1 MSTRPTPASGASP
14 AQRYAAFR
22 RRQAADGPELTQFQA
37 LYDFSFDEFQR
48 RACQA
53 LNDGHGVLVAAPT
66 GSGKTVVGEFA
77 VHLALAEG
85 RKCFYTTPIKAL
97 SNQKYGDLVRRYGAD
112 SVGLLTGDN
121 SINGEAPVVVMTT
134 EVLRNMLYAGS
145 ATLTGLGYVVLDEV
159 HYLADA
165 FRGAVWEEVIIHL
178 PESVRVVALSATVSN
193 AEEFGDWLTQVRGG
207 TTVIVDEHRPVPLW
221 QHVLARGRLY
231 DLFVEHGAVEHGAVK
246 HSAVK
251 HGERGR
257 AGGGHPAGGHPA
269 GGQPAG
275 GQAGGERAAQ
285 VNPDLL
291 RLARQEDGGARPG
304 RGGRR
309 PPRFRPPR
317 RPEVIARLDTAGLL
331 PAITFI
337 FSRAGCDAAVRQCL
351 DAGLRLTTP
360 EEATLITEIAERRT
374 ADVPES
380 DLPVLGYGEWLT
392 GLQRGLAA
400 HHAGMLPTFKEVVE
414 ELFESGLVRA
424 VFATETLALGINM
437 PARTVVIERLDK
449 WNGETH
455 VALTPGEYTQLT
467 GRAGRR
473 GIDVEGHAVVLWQPG
488 MNPTAVAGL
497 AGTRTYPLNS
507 SFRPSYN
514 MAVNLVGQAG
524 LERAAAMLESSF
536 AQFQAD
542 RAVLG
547 IARQARRSRQA
558 LAEEA
563 VTCDRGDFAEYAR
576 LRRELSELE
585 GEAARQRSA
594 ARRAEALR
602 SLQAL
607 RRGDVIRVP
616 GGRRP
621 GIAVVLDPG
630 LSLAAGGKA
639 SSRKRDPRGG
649 RADGSGTAMPGGLQR
664 DGSPLPLV
672 LTAGRQVKRLSAA
685 DFPEPPTVLD
695 RVRIPAAFSARSP
708 RHRRD
713 LASTVRNKLAGQTA
727 GGGRE
732 PGRPADGAD
741 VPRHDRRGR
750 GQSRPDQAQPDQAGI
765 ARLRRCLRQHPCHA
779 CPDREDHARQAER
792 YARLEREVQ
801 QLEVTVAGRS
811 HVIARTFQRVCAV
824 LSQLGYL
831 KGDTVTPDGR
841 RLADLYTE
849 LDLLAAEC
857 LRRDLWADLDPAALA
872 ACVSA
877 LTFEARKTEDAAPPR
892 LPGGPVRET
901 FAAMVSVWT
910 ELTAVEKEHKLA
922 FLREPDLGFAW
933 AAHAWA
939 RGKPLESVLGPD
951 LTPGDFVRAVKQLMD
966 LLGQIGVAV
975 GRDTPLGVT
984 ARQAVEDLRRGVVAY
999 SSVN

>member
-1 MSTRPTPASGASP
+1 MSSP

-22 RRQAADGPELTQFQA
+22 KQQAEDGPELTRFQA
-37 LYDFSFDEFQR
+37 LYDFSFDEFQL
-48 RACQA
+48 RACRA
-53 LNDGHGVLVAAPT
+53 LIEGHGVLVAAPT

-77 VHLALAEG
+77 VHLALAEE

-97 SNQKYGDLVRRYGAD
+97 SNQKYGDLVRRYGTG

-134 EVLRNMLYAGS
+134 EVLRNMLYGGS
-145 ATLTGLGYVVLDEV
+145 ATLAGLSHVVLDEV
-159 HYLADA
+159 HYLADPY
-165 FRGAVWEEVIIHL
+165 RGAVWEEVIINL

-221 QHVLARGRLY
+221 QHMLAGGRLY
-231 DLFVEHGAVEHGAVK
+231 DLFVEHPGDTG
-246 HSAVK
+246 S
-251 HGERGR
+251 GEG
-257 AGGGHPAGGHPA
+257 
-269 GGQPAG
+269 
-275 GQAGGERAAQ
+275 AQ
-285 VNPDLL
+285 VNPELL
-291 RLARQEDGGARPG
+291 RLARRERWEGRPG
-304 RGGRR
+304 RGARR
-309 PPRFRPPR
+309 PARFRPPR
-317 RPEVIARLDTAGLL
+317 RAEVIGRLDTAGLL

-360 EEATLITEIAERRT
+360 DEAAAITEIAEQRT
-374 ADVPES
+374 AELPES
-380 DLPVLGYGEWLT
+380 DLPVPGYGEWLP
-392 GLQRGLAA
+392 GLQRGIAA

-414 ELFESGLVRA
+414 ELFEAGLVRA

-449 WNGETH
+449 WNGDTH
-455 VALTPGEYTQLT
+455 APLTPGEYTQLT

-473 GIDVEGHAVVLWQPG
+473 GIDVEGHAVVLWHPG
-488 MNPTAVAGL
+488 MDPVAVGGL
-497 AGTRTYPLNS
+497 AGTRTYPLRS

-514 MAVNLVGQAG
+514 MAVNLVGQVG
-524 LERAAAMLESSF
+524 LERAATLLESSF

-542 RAVLG
+542 RAVVG
-547 IARQARRSRQA
+547 IARQAQRSRQA
-558 LAEEA
+558 LAELA
-563 VTCDRGDFAEYAR
+563 VSCDRGDFAEYAQ
-576 LRRELSELE
+576 LRKELSELE
-585 GEAARQRSA
+585 GAAARQRSA

-630 LSLAAGGKA
+630 QAGLGRGRHDESRAARPDRLPGDGG
-639 SSRKRDPRGG
+639 
-649 RADGSGTAMPGGLQR
+649 
-664 DGSPLPLV
+664 PLPLV
-672 LTAGRQVKRLSAA
+672 LTANRQVKRLSVA
-685 DFPEPPTVLD
+685 DFPEPAAVLD

-727 GGGRE
+727 GDGRGGDGA
-732 PGRPADGAD
+732 GRPPGGGA
-741 VPRHDRRGR
+741 PSGEAP
-750 GQSRPDQAQPDQAGI
+750 SSQPEI
-765 ARLRRCLRQHPCHA
+765 ARLRRRLRQHPCHA

-792 YARLEREVQ
+792 HARLEQEVR
-801 QLEVTVAGRS
+801 QLEGAVAGRS

-824 LSQLGYL
+824 LGRLGYL
-831 KGDTVTPDGR
+831 EGDTVTTDGR

-857 LRRDLWADLDPAALA
+857 LRRGLWDGLGPAELA

-877 LTFEARKTEDAAPPR
+877 LTFEARKAEDAAPPR
-892 LPGGPVRET
+892 LPGGPVRGVL
-901 FAAMVSVWT
+901 AAMASVRT
-910 ELTAVEKEHKLA
+910 ELTAVEAENKLA

-966 LLGQIGVAV
+966 LLGQIAVAA

-984 ARQAVEDLRRGVVAY
+984 ARQAVEALRRGVVAY
-999 SSVN
+999 SSVG